1 MKNLVASAVVAML
14 PAAASAHEEP
24 AHTVERV
31 EGRFEVRTYEPVI
44 VASVIV
50 NASGREAANL
60 GFRPLADY
68 IFGNNTT
75 RGNIEMTAPVSQ
87 RAVAQKI
94 DMTVPVTQT
103 EASANQTV
111 ISFVMPSE
119 RTMDMLPM
127 PNNSDVILAEL
138 PVRRVASY
146 RFSGG
151 GSDRQQE
158 EAANALAAWMAE
170 NDLEPLGAPT
180 FNFYSGPWVPA
191 PFRKNEVHF
200 EVAPLPK

>member
-1 MKNLVASAVVAML
+1 MKNLIASAVVAML
-14 PAAASAHEEP
+14 PATASAYEEP
-24 AHTVERV
+24 AHTVERA
-31 EGRFEVRTYEPVI
+31 EGRFEVRTYDPVI

-68 IFGNNTT
+68 IFGNNQA

-87 RAVAQKI
+87 RSVAQKI

-119 RTMDMLPM
+119 WTMDALPI

-158 EAANALAAWMAE
+158 EAANALAAWMEE
-170 NDLEPLGAPT
+170 NGLEPLGAPT